1 MTGFGPLRPA
11 RVRRTGSPAA
21 RRACP
26 GAGRVGGG
34 AARRVRYEDTVT
46 NVSRTLVAGPT
57 PEAPASPSAD
67 CLDDVLCDAVW
78 DVTGSFWFAEGSYW
92 ILLKPLRIVLI
103 LLVAVLLRWLV
114 NRTIKRL
121 VRTTTDAS
129 VPTLLRPLRERIPE
143 ASPTPAQFVPE
154 RRRQRAE
161 AIGSVLR
168 SGATAFILGIALLM
182 VLKEFSFDLAPLLA
196 SAGIAG
202 VALGFGAQ
210 SLVKDLLAGL
220 FMLIEDQYGVGDT
233 VDLGEA
239 TGTVEAVGLR
249 VTTVRDGRGV
259 LWYIRNGEIVRV
271 GNKSQGW
278 ALVVVDLPVGFANT
292 EEVSA
297 VLRTAAASVSLD
309 PELSP
314 EIVEPPT
321 VLGVEQMTVD
331 GAVIRTVVK
340 TTADGQFAVG
350 RELRRRLAEALE
362 NSGITAQIAAAR
374 YYPGLPVEPGPG
386 GPTVRPA
393 GPTGPPTG
401 STGTPPAGP
410 TGTTGT
416 GSTGAG
422 PDGRP

>member
-1 MTGFGPLRPA
+1 MFPA
-11 RVRRTGSPAA
+11 EPILPS
-21 RRACP
+21 P
-26 GAGRVGGG
+26 GATPSPECLQEGLCETVWRVTDS
-34 AARRVRYEDTVT
+34 V
-46 NVSRTLVAGPT
+46 
-57 PEAPASPSAD
+57 
-67 CLDDVLCDAVW
+67 
-78 DVTGSFWFAEGSYW
+78 WFAEGSYW
-92 ILLKPLRIVLI
+92 IVLKPIRIILI
-103 LLVAVLLRWLV
+103 LLLAVVARWAV
-114 NRTIKRL
+114 HRTINRL
-121 VRTTTDAS
+121 VRTTTEGAM
-129 VPTLLRPLRERIPE
+129 PTMLRPLRERIPSATLE
-143 ASPTPAQFVPE
+143 PEQFVPE

-168 SGATAFILGIALLM
+168 SLVTAFIFGIALLM

-210 SLVKDLLAGL
+210 SLVKDLIAGL

-239 TGTVEAVGLR
+239 TGVVEAVGLR

-278 ALVVVDLPVGFANT
+278 ALVVVDLPIGFAGT
-292 EEVSA
+292 EQATA
-297 VLRTAAASVSLD
+297 VLRTAAASMAMD

-314 EIVEPPT
+314 EIVEEPE

-362 NSGITAQIAAAR
+362 NSGITARIAAAR
-374 YYPGLPVEPGPG
+374 LYPAMPAAVPDRGETGRGETGRG
-386 GPTVRPA
+386 GPT
-393 GPTGPPTG
+393 
-401 STGTPPAGP
+401 
-410 TGTTGT
+410 
-416 GSTGAG
+416 
-422 PDGRP
+422 